1 MLELLPALGSLLFVG
16 ASGAAT
22 KLAIAK
28 AGRHKALMYSYVVMV
43 ALLWAGAFAA
53 GITVSMPEGM
63 WAAYAIQVV
72 VGAGAVIAFF
82 KAMEH
87 GSSSVM
93 IALSESYVL
102 IVIGAGV
109 LLLGESLP
117 ATDILGSL
125 LIIGASALLAFEGR
139 NWKLEKGAAYMAL
152 TVLGWGYY
160 YAFLKVF
167 VSSMGFYE
175 ATLALESG
183 IFALIAAYYMLRG
196 RDVTLPPP
204 QCRQVIIMRGGIVFS
219 SALLYA
225 LSVSII
231 GVALTAAIGAGS
243 PVANA
248 VVSRII
254 LKERLDGYKCAAILL
269 MAAGLALIAL

>member
-1 MLELLPALGSLLFVG
+1 L
-16 ASGAAT
+16 
-22 KLAIAK
+22 
-28 AGRHKALMYSYVVMV
+28 YSYVVMV
-43 ALLWAGAFAA
+43 ALLWALALAA
-53 GITVSMPEGM
+53 GISASLPQAM
-63 WAAYAIQVV
+63 WGAYIVQVAIGAA
-72 VGAGAVIAFF
+72 AVIAFF
-82 KAMEH
+82 KAMEQ

-102 IVIGAGV
+102 LVMGAGI

-117 ATDILGSL
+117 GTDILGSL
-125 LIIGASALLAFEGR
+125 LIIGASAVLGFEGR
-139 NWKLEKGAAYMAL
+139 SWKLERGAAYMAL

-160 YAFLKVF
+160 YSSLKIF
-167 VSSMGFYE
+167 VASMGFYG

-183 IFALIAAYYMLRG
+183 IFALIAAYYLLRG
-196 RDVTLPPP
+196 RDVSPPP
-204 QCRQVIIMRGGIVFS
+204 PERRPIILLRGGIVFS

-248 VVSRII
+248 MVSRII
-254 LKERLDGYKCAAILL
+254 LKEKLDGYKYAAIAM